1 MTVKHEKSY
10 SIQQVFVILVLA
22 MFMVF
27 SMLLVVLG
35 AMAYCGMEEK
45 SVDANNARIL
55 CAFVR
60 SAVETQEAEG
70 NVLVEDGTLVIEN
83 DYDGEIY
90 RQYIYLHE
98 GELRQ
103 QFISAERAFRPE
115 NGDAVCRAMAFVP
128 SLSGNLLTVD
138 MQDEQGMGY
147 TLYQP
152 VRTVKTEGGGL

>member
-1 MTVKHEKSY
+1 M
-10 SIQQVFVILVLA
+10 FVILVLA

-45 SVDANNARIL
+45 STDANNARIL

-60 SAVETQEAEG
+60 SAVETQETEG
-70 NVLVEDGTLVIEN
+70 NVLVEDDVLIIEN
-83 DYDGEIY
+83 HIDGEIY

-103 QFISAERAFRPE
+103 QFISAERTFLPE
-115 NGDAVCRAMAFVP
+115 NGDAVCRAMAFAP
-128 SLSGNLLTVD
+128 SVSGHLLTVD
-138 MQDEQGMGY
+138 MQDEKGISY
-147 TLYQP
+147 TLHQP
-152 VRTVKTEGGGL
+152 VRTEKTEGGGL

>member
-1 MTVKHEKSY
+1 MMKKYEKSF
-10 SIQQVFVILVLA
+10 SIQQVFVMLVLA
-22 MFMVF
+22 VFMVF

-128 SLSGNLLTVD
+128 SLSGNLLIVD

-152 VRTVKTEGGGL
+152 VRTVKAEGGGL